1 MSHTR
6 KGGWNICTP
15 PVKAR
20 ILELWASGMRIRHIA
35 NELGIIND
43 CCVRQIVKRAGFDP
57 KARFA
62 KINKRPKV
70 EAMLRAG
77 KSQEEIAKKLDV
89 TRRYVCILLRG
100 LEAAQQHN
108 LAASKEVKP

>member
-1 MSHTR
+1 MSYTR

-35 NELGIIND
+35 NELGIMND
-43 CCVRQIVKRAGFDP
+43 CCVRQVVRRAGFDP

-77 KSQEEIAKKLDV
+77 KSKEEIAKKLDV

-100 LEAAQQHN
+100 LEAAY
-108 LAASKEVKP
+108 

>member
-35 NELGIIND
+35 NELGIMND
-43 CCVRQIVKRAGFDP
+43 CCVRQVVRRAGFDP

-62 KINKRPKV
+62 KIKKRPKV

-100 LEAAQQHN
+100 LEAAG
-108 LAASKEVKP
+108 

>member
-6 KGGWNICTP
+6 KGGWDICTP
-15 PVKAR
+15 AVKAC

-35 NELGIIND
+35 NELRIMND
-43 CCVRQIVKRAGFDP
+43 GCVRQVVRRAGFDP

-77 KSQEEIAKKLDV
+77 KSKEEIARKLDV
-89 TRRYVCILLRG
+89 TRRYVCTLLRG
-100 LEAAQQHN
+100 LEAAY
-108 LAASKEVKP
+108 

>member
-20 ILELWASGMRIRHIA
+20 ILERWKAGMRIRHIA

-43 CCVRQIVKRAGFDP
+43 CCVRQVVRRAGFDP

-100 LEAAQQHN
+100 LEAAG
-108 LAASKEVKP
+108 

>member
-35 NELGIIND
+35 NELGIMND
-43 CCVRQIVKRAGFDP
+43 CCVRQVVRRAGFDP

-77 KSQEEIAKKLDV
+77 KSKEEIARKLDV
-89 TRRYVCILLRG
+89 TRRYVCTLLRG
-100 LEAAQQHN
+100 LEAAG
-108 LAASKEVKP
+108 

>member
-6 KGGWNICTP
+6 KGGWDICTP
-15 PVKAR
+15 TVKAR

-35 NELGIIND
+35 NELGIMND
-43 CCVRQIVKRAGFDP
+43 GCVRQVVRRAGFDP

-77 KSQEEIAKKLDV
+77 KSKEEISRKLDV
-89 TRRYVCILLRG
+89 TQRYVCILLRG
-100 LEAAQQHN
+100 LEAAG
-108 LAASKEVKP
+108 

>member
-1 MSHTR
+1 MSYTR
-6 KGGWNICTP
+6 KGGWHVCTP

-35 NELGIIND
+35 NELGIMND
-43 CCVRQIVKRAGFDP
+43 CCVRQVVRRAGFDP

-77 KSQEEIAKKLDV
+77 KSKEEIARKLDV
-89 TRRYVCILLRG
+89 TRRYVCTLLRG
-100 LEAAQQHN
+100 LEAAG
-108 LAASKEVKP
+108 

>member
-1 MSHTR
+1 MSTPR
-6 KGGWNICTP
+6 KGGWDICTP

-35 NELGIIND
+35 NELGIMND
-43 CCVRQIVKRAGFDP
+43 CCVGQVVRRAGFDP
-57 KARFA
+57 TAGFA

-77 KSQEEIAKKLDV
+77 KSKEEIARKLDV
-89 TRRYVCILLRG
+89 TQRYVCILLRG
-100 LEAAQQHN
+100 LEAAG
-108 LAASKEVKP
+108 